1 MPTTIVLQQAGP
13 LPVSAKFQ
21 VQLSQ
26 NPAVLVV
33 YGSGFAEKANVEIG
47 CEIFLNGSDTTQAAT
62 VFSNGVNTHR
72 QFLPRALLVEDETAA
87 ASAPATF
94 SIELQPYGTDTITDL
109 NDSFLVLL
117 HH

>member
-21 VQLSQ
+21 LQLSQ

-33 YGSGFAEKANVEIG
+33 YGSGFAQKQNVEIG
-47 CEIFLNGSDTTQAAT
+47 CEISLNGSDTTQAAT
-62 VFSNGVNTHR
+62 VFSNGVGTHR
-72 QFLPRALLVEDETAA
+72 QFLPRALPVQDDTAA
-87 ASAPATF
+87 ASAPVTF
-94 SIELQPYGTDTITDL
+94 SVELTPFGTNTITDA